1 MQEISP
7 KSISLFNRFLRFP
20 FIVVLRKYILLFIL
34 PLLFFLTNLVG
45 LWNIRNIDIHLKN
58 ESYLKEE
65 EVLLSLDS
73 VLGENIFLVS
83 PGEIE
88 SLVMKSS
95 GFVNDVYVEKN
106 IPFTLKIDVKEY
118 TPRYVGY
125 YSDKCVLFSEEGQLI
140 LEVCKDCENSC
151 VQDSSEYSPIYISSD
166 AMLENNKRLIFSNEI
181 ERIGEVLKKFGFFV
195 STISIDNGTTFVGS
209 DDGHTFIFDITDDL
223 DIQLGRLYL
232 IGQKINSESMEFKS
246 LDLRFDRPVMKLE

>member
-1 MQEISP
+1 MST
-7 KSISLFNRFLRFP
+7 KSMSFFNKVLRFP
-20 FIVVLRKYILLFIL
+20 LIVFIRRYILLFVI
-34 PLLFFLTNLVG
+34 PLLFLFTNLVG
-45 LWNIRNIDIHLKN
+45 LWDIRNIDIHLKK

-65 EVLLSLDS
+65 EILFSLDS

-95 GFVNDVYVEKN
+95 GFVSDVYVEKN
-106 IPFTLKIDVKEY
+106 IPFTIKIDVKEY

-125 YSDKCVLFSEEGQLI
+125 YSEKCVLFSEEGKLI
-140 LEVCKDCENSC
+140 LEVCNDCESSC
-151 VQDSSEYSPIYISSD
+151 VQDSSVYSPIYISSD
-166 AMLENNKRLIFSNEI
+166 AILENNGRLIFSNEI
-181 ERIGEVLKKFGFFV
+181 ERIGGVLKKFGFFV
-195 STISIDNGTTFVGS
+195 SSIAIDNGTTFVES
-209 DDGHTFIFDITDDL
+209 DDGHTFVFDITDDL